1 MESTNRFTGWVDV
14 DLSEKGIE
22 EAKRAGGHLSAYTID
37 HLYTS
42 VLMRAEKTAAIALEA
57 AGQTDV
63 PKTRHEALN
72 ERHYG
77 ALQGLNKDETREKY
91 GKEQVHQ
98 WRRSFDVNPPEG
110 ESLSDT
116 CDRVLPYYRA
126 NILPK
131 LKGETTLL
139 VAAHGNSLRAL
150 IKDLEQL
157 SADERKWKCQ
167 RACQSFTPLVIL
179 GPLPTKKY
187 WNKSFIGRF
196 CHSSLCSLSPHQ
208 DFSLYFQQVHTCDD
222 R

>member
-1 MESTNRFTGWVDV
+1 MAQLILLRHGQSQWNLQNRFTGWVDV

-116 CDRVLPYYRA
+116 CDRVLPYYQA

-157 SADERKWKCQ
+157 SADEIVK
-167 RACQSFTPLVIL
+167 VEV
-179 GPLPTKKY
+179 PTGVPIVYTVGDSGAVTDKKV
-187 WNKSFIGRF
+187 
-196 CHSSLCSLSPHQ
+196 LE
-208 DFSLYFQQVHTCDD
+208 
-222 R
+222 